1 MCQLIRLQYFHN
13 SSTLH
18 SKMSSTGNAALD
30 FSKLLEDAKTPGKF
44 FSGKD
49 FAVAFFLGLAP
60 SVWDMGSDY
69 YFAERANEEN
79 CGDIPPKTV
88 KGLTYAFISL
98 PGLLLAFSFLQKQ
111 LLNIFTCGGESRGC
125 RCLTYCLILIIL
137 GAILAGV
144 SLLMLFSS
152 TSFFYLSIPST
163 VFIVGVKVLGL
174 FLHSSEMKK
183 LAIRVSAVESQWEA
197 SLQLFL
203 VAFVAA
209 KGGQLTRAS
218 LWSILSSVA
227 MIGKVGAE
235 SFLTFGQ
242 ESKLDNLSF
251 ARKIGLLA
259 LYSPAFTLTALFR
272 ISALAIIV
280 AWGIYYAAIV
290 HWPCAL
296 FLPFICLLT
305 SQCIAKSDLS
315 LGHCLQGVIT
325 ELTTPS
331 LWGNRGRE
339 GSYKIQMSMAI
350 YLLILNTVFLVW
362 VLVDPTAVSFVAS
375 LGGPFNPAG
384 ASKPVLSPGVK
395 ENLLPYVIMCICIG
409 WISFPLFFLQT
420 SFMVDPCSQSLT
432 FTRTTVS
439 RQYHSPIPML

>member
-1 MCQLIRLQYFHN
+1 MGIMAVRQYSN
-13 SSTLH
+13 M
-18 SKMSSTGNAALD
+18 SKGNAAVD
-30 FSKLLEDAKTPGKF
+30 FSKLLADAKTPYEF
-44 FSGKD
+44 FSRKD

-60 SVWDMGSDY
+60 SVWDTGSDY
-69 YFAERANEEN
+69 YFAETATEEN

-88 KGLTYAFISL
+88 RGLTYAFISL

-111 LLNIFTCGGESRGC
+111 LLNIFTCRESRGC
-125 RCLTYCLILIIL
+125 QFLINGLILIIL
-137 GAILAGV
+137 GVVLAGI
-144 SLLMLFSS
+144 SFLMLFSS

-163 VFIVGVKVLGL
+163 IFIIGVKILGL
-174 FLHSSEMKK
+174 FLHSPEMKK
-183 LAIRVSAVESQWEA
+183 LTIRVSAVESQWEA

-209 KGGQLTRAS
+209 KGGQLTQAS

-251 ARKIGLLA
+251 LRKIGLLA

-296 FLPFICLLT
+296 FLPFLALL
-305 SQCIAKSDLS
+305 SFQCIAKSDLS

-339 GSYKIQMSMAI
+339 GSYKIQISMAI
-350 YLLILNTVFLVW
+350 YLLILNTIFLVW
-362 VLVDPTAVSFVAS
+362 VLIDPTADSFVTI

-384 ASKPVLSPGVK
+384 ASKPVLSPGVE
-395 ENLLPYVIMCICIG
+395 ENLLPYVVMCTCIG
-409 WISFPLFFLQT
+409 WLSFPLFFLQT
-420 SFMVDPCSQSLT
+420 FFMVNPCSQSL
-432 FTRTTVS
+432 FLTRTTVS